1 LSRIANG
8 HPSDEVSFEWRADG
22 VYKADI
28 DHNVLAETS
37 SRADAPTG
45 WRDALLAFASNGGLR
60 SEELGAQEG
69 ELSYLRQLE
78 VDDRPWP
85 VLAQLSC
92 GAATPE
98 TLYTCAADNTIIAR
112 VRIANRA
119 NAAKAFRLALRPLG
133 ATLDTKHYLD
143 YDTSIAANVSVVLD
157 LFFLM
162 MDTDVLTV
170 YASSADLSVALF
182 GEVGA

>member
-1 LSRIANG
+1 MSWGISVGNASQRTPRATVAISPAVTDTLLPLSRIANG

-37 SRADAPTG
+37 
-45 WRDALLAFASNGGLR
+45 
-60 SEELGAQEG
+60 
-69 ELSYLRQLE
+69 QLE

>member
-1 LSRIANG
+1 M
-8 HPSDEVSFEWRADG
+8 
-22 VYKADI
+22 
-28 DHNVLAETS
+28 
-37 SRADAPTG
+37 
-45 WRDALLAFASNGGLR
+45 
-60 SEELGAQEG
+60 
-69 ELSYLRQLE
+69 SYLRQLE

-112 VRIANRA
+112 VRIVSRA
-119 NAAKAFRLALRPLG
+119 ATAKAFRLALRPLG
-133 ATLDTKHYLD
+133 ATLDPKHYLE
-143 YDTSIAANVSVVLD
+143 YDTSIAANVSVTLV

-170 YASSADLSVALF
+170 YASAADLSVTVF